1 MVTIYKG
8 TIKLGESPYDSF
20 LQETISIHK
29 NRKIISSFRS

>member
-8 TIKLGESPYDSF
+8 TIKLGESPDSF